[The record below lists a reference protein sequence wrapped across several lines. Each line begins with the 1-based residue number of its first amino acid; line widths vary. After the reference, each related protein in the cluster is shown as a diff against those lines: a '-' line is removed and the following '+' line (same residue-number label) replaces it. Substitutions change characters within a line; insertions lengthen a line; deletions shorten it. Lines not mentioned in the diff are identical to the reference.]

1 MISGVSPSI
10 AAFHSVAAAAHG
22 RPAGETDE
30 SARVSDPSQLSEEQK
45 QEVEALKERD
55 QEVRAHEQAHAR
67 TGGPYAGAPSYEFER
82 GPDGKLYAVSGEVQI
97 DTAPIEGDPAATIV
111 KMEVVIRAALAPQ
124 EPSGQDS
131 RVAAEAR
138 AAKAEAQ
145 TELRKKNQE
154 EARETFEANQSVDE
168 SAHSRASDAYE
179 SAESLAFTAIEAAF
193 SAAA

>member
-10 AAFHSVAAAAHG
+10 AAFHSVAGTHG
-22 RPAGETDE
+22 RPSGAPDG
-30 SARVSDPSQLSEEQK
+30 SARVADPSKLSEEQQ

-67 TGGPYAGAPSYEFER
+67 SGGPYAGAPSYEFER
-82 GPDGKLYAVSGEVQI
+82 GPDGKMYAVSGEVQI
-97 DTAPIEGDPAATIV
+97 DTAPIDGDPAATIV
-111 KMEVVIRAALAPQ
+111 KMETVIRAALAPQ
-124 EPSGQDS
+124 EPSAQDS

-145 TELRKKNQE
+145 SELRKKKQE
-154 EARETFEANQSVDE
+154 EARETSGDNHPVDE
-168 SAHSRASDAYE
+168 SAHSRASEAYE
-179 SAESLAFTAIEAAF
+179 SAESLAFTAIEIAF